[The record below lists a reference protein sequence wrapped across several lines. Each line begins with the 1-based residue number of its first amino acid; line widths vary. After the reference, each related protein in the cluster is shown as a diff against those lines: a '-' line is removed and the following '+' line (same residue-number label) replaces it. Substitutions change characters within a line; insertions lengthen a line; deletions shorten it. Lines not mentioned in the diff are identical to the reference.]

1 MAFITFGN
9 AKLPSTTMIFNMGS
23 AKDCPSRKLGLCKVA
38 GICYARKAEIMYPN
52 VLPSRDSQA
61 IDWSNTAQVI
71 YKRMKVILNRK
82 RNKIN
87 LFRFNESGDFYS
99 QQCITKLNY
108 IAERLLAEFGITTYG
123 YTARKDL
130 DFSNASFLVKG
141 SGHDSGNNGKTIVIR
156 TIDDLPCD
164 YSACIGD
171 CKVCSMCSQHDSK
184 NIAFVKH

>member
-1 MAFITFGN
+1 
-9 AKLPSTTMIFNMGS
+9 MIFNMGS

-61 IDWSNTAQVI
+61 IDWQGTGKTI
-71 YKRMKVILNRK
+71 YKRMRAILKRK
-82 RNKIN
+82 RIKVD

-99 QQCITKLNY
+99 QECIDKLNY
-108 IAERLLAEFGITTYG
+108 IAEKLLSEFGITTYG

-141 SGHDSGNNGKTIVIR
+141 SGHDSGNNGKAIVINDM
-156 TIDDLPCD
+156 TELPENF
-164 YSACIGD
+164 SVCIGD
-171 CKVCSMCSQHDSK
+171 CKICNMCSKADRK